1 MGMRKIAQRLMST
14 LRCTQRS
21 SRQGRTATSSGQQ
34 VPDKSTNCPAPAS
47 PALDLQSGCQ
57 GFAFLCKPPHTPPSP
72 DEGWRK
78 PSAPPS
84 APPGSGGA
92 SNVITLQTASS
103 PRASGLQDMG
113 SQVELSGYYEAENT
127 TPSLEGYFCFNPAS
141 SMVGNQGDPFR
152 KVFMPLIYLLMFVLG
167 TLGNALVLVILERFK
182 RSRTTTENFLFHLT
196 LANLALLFTFP
207 FSVVESLAGWIFGKF
222 LCKILSAVHKIN
234 FYCSSMLLGCI
245 AVDRYLAIVYAI
257 HTYRKRRARSIHLT
271 CTAVWLCSLLLT
283 LPDLIFMEVWTDD
296 SNHSICYFPEVG
308 IDGNNAW
315 LATRFLYHTVGFFVP
330 LLVMCYCYMAIIRA
344 LCQSQRLQRQKAVRV
359 AILVTGIFLLCWSP
373 YHIVIFLNTL
383 TKLEAFTKNC
393 LLEDQLDTAIMVT
406 EAIGF
411 THCCLNPI
419 LYAFIGVKFRND
431 FFRILQEL
439 GCISQ
444 ETLQEILERFTWQ
457 LLVNARCLMVTLVG
471 LDELEWVEPDIP
483 TSPLKNCRHLVHKAR
498 PRTEVPGLRKKVQ
511 QLVVCLFM
519 GSESKETHCPRGDAS
534 ESTKRAVGT
543 FLTSSARMAQRST
556 LLRFPFTSATEGS
569 AVFSQSR
576 PLCIMEP
583 LPLTA
588 PPAPV
593 LQQLL
598 T

>member
-1 MGMRKIAQRLMST
+1 MLTVDLSHPRSGSHPLPLLELQQSSQKPQLVIFSASPAALVLALPVSAQTLIFHPLLFVSNSSLCAPTHTCCSAQR
-14 LRCTQRS
+14 C
-21 SRQGRTATSSGQQ
+21 RQGRFKHSS
-34 VPDKSTNCPAPAS
+34 THAS
-47 PALDLQSGCQ
+47 PTHSKW
-57 GFAFLCKPPHTPPSP
+57 FT
-72 DEGWRK
+72 
-78 PSAPPS
+78 
-84 APPGSGGA
+84 
-92 SNVITLQTASS
+92 N
-103 PRASGLQDMG
+103 
-113 SQVELSGYYEAENT
+113 QVELSGYYEAENT

-141 SMVGNQGDPFR
+141 SVVGNQGDPFR

-207 FSVVESLAGWIFGKF
+207 FSVVESLAGWVFGKF

-296 SNHSICYFPEVG
+296 SNRSICYFPEVG

-393 LLEDQLDTAIMVT
+393 HLEDQLDTAIMVT

-444 ETLQEILERFTWQ
+444 ETLQEILE
-457 LLVNARCLMVTLVG
+457 VTRKG
-471 LDELEWVEPDIP
+471 SGIDSDNT
-483 TSPLKNCRHLVHKAR
+483 TSI
-498 PRTEVPGLRKKVQ
+498 
-511 QLVVCLFM
+511 
-519 GSESKETHCPRGDAS
+519 
-534 ESTKRAVGT
+534 ST
-543 FLTSSARMAQRST
+543 F
-556 LLRFPFTSATEGS
+556 
-569 AVFSQSR
+569 
-576 PLCIMEP
+576 
-583 LPLTA
+583 
-588 PPAPV
+588 
-593 LQQLL
+593 
-598 T
+598 

>member
-1 MGMRKIAQRLMST
+1 MGPVSY
-14 LRCTQRS
+14 S
-21 SRQGRTATSSGQQ
+21 SETY
-34 VPDKSTNCPAPAS
+34 
-47 PALDLQSGCQ
+47 DL
-57 GFAFLCKPPHTPPSP
+57 T
-72 DEGWRK
+72 
-78 PSAPPS
+78 
-84 APPGSGGA
+84 
-92 SNVITLQTASS
+92 
-103 PRASGLQDMG
+103 
-113 SQVELSGYYEAENT
+113 QVELSGYYEAENT

-141 SMVGNQGDPFR
+141 SVVGNQGDPFR

-196 LANLALLFTFP
+196 LANLALLLTFP
-207 FSVVESLAGWIFGKF
+207 FSVVESLSGWVFGKF

-257 HTYRKRRARSIHLT
+257 HTYRKRRARSVHLT

-296 SNHSICYFPEVG
+296 SNRSICYFPEVG

-315 LATRFLYHTVGFFVP
+315 LATRFLYHTVGFFMP

-383 TKLEAFTKNC
+383 TKLETFTKNC

-444 ETLQEILERFTWQ
+444 ETLQEILE
-457 LLVNARCLMVTLVG
+457 VTRKG
-471 LDELEWVEPDIP
+471 SGIESDNTPP
-483 TSPLKNCRHLVHKAR
+483 PSPLSSWERLPAGQNWPRAFLPSGTLAVVSVTGFISTATAFFTPQETGPIATKHPNPIRHFAWLFLVLIIVETHLV
-498 PRTEVPGLRKKVQ
+498 
-511 QLVVCLFM
+511 
-519 GSESKETHCPRGDAS
+519 
-534 ESTKRAVGT
+534 AVGECWM
-543 FLTSSARMAQRST
+543 SDGDSCGA
-556 LLRFPFTSATEGS
+556 G
-569 AVFSQSR
+569 
-576 PLCIMEP
+576 
-583 LPLTA
+583 
-588 PPAPV
+588 
-593 LQQLL
+593 
-598 T
+598 

>member
-1 MGMRKIAQRLMST
+1 MGPVSY
-14 LRCTQRS
+14 S
-21 SRQGRTATSSGQQ
+21 SETY
-34 VPDKSTNCPAPAS
+34 
-47 PALDLQSGCQ
+47 DL
-57 GFAFLCKPPHTPPSP
+57 
-72 DEGWRK
+72 
-78 PSAPPS
+78 
-84 APPGSGGA
+84 
-92 SNVITLQTASS
+92 
-103 PRASGLQDMG
+103 

-141 SMVGNQGDPFR
+141 SVVGNHGDPFR

-167 TLGNALVLVILERFK
+167 TVGNALVLVILERFK
-182 RSRTTTENFLFHLT
+182 QSRTTTENFLFHLT
-196 LANLALLFTFP
+196 LANLALLLTFP
-207 FSVVESLAGWIFGKF
+207 FSVVESLAGWVFGKF

-271 CTAVWLCSLLLT
+271 CMAVWLCSLLLT

-296 SNHSICYFPEVG
+296 SNRSICYFPEVG

-411 THCCLNPI
+411 THSCLNPI

-444 ETLQEILERFTWQ
+444 ETLQEILE
-457 LLVNARCLMVTLVG
+457 VTRKG
-471 LDELEWVEPDIP
+471 SGIESDNT
-483 TSPLKNCRHLVHKAR
+483 TSI
-498 PRTEVPGLRKKVQ
+498 
-511 QLVVCLFM
+511 
-519 GSESKETHCPRGDAS
+519 
-534 ESTKRAVGT
+534 ST
-543 FLTSSARMAQRST
+543 F
-556 LLRFPFTSATEGS
+556 
-569 AVFSQSR
+569 
-576 PLCIMEP
+576 
-583 LPLTA
+583 
-588 PPAPV
+588 
-593 LQQLL
+593 
-598 T
+598 

>member
-1 MGMRKIAQRLMST
+1 MLCEKAET
-14 LRCTQRS
+14 S
-21 SRQGRTATSSGQQ
+21 SRWLSENQKVKPLICLDTRTSPNPLVKDHRLSS
-34 VPDKSTNCPAPAS
+34 T
-47 PALDLQSGCQ
+47 GCRR
-57 GFAFLCKPPHTPPSP
+57 LRPPSP
-72 DEGWRK
+72 R
-78 PSAPPS
+78 AVA
-84 APPGSGGA
+84 APPGMQHQRGLPGPHAADRQHVLLLQAGCGTWGCTAPGLPGAAEGLGPRVWKFSSG
-92 SNVITLQTASS
+92 NQTLSVPQ
-103 PRASGLQDMG
+103 

-141 SMVGNQGDPFR
+141 SVVGNQRDPFR

-167 TLGNALVLVILERFK
+167 TVGNALVLVILERFK

-196 LANLALLFTFP
+196 LANLALLLTFP
-207 FSVVESLAGWIFGKF
+207 FSVVESLAGWVFGKF

-271 CTAVWLCSLLLT
+271 CAAVWLCSLLLT

-296 SNHSICYFPEVG
+296 SNRSICYFPEVG
-308 IDGNNAW
+308 IDGNNVW

-330 LLVMCYCYMAIIRA
+330 LLVMCYCYTAIVRA

-359 AILVTGIFLLCWSP
+359 AILVTGVFLLCWSP

-444 ETLQEILERFTWQ
+444 ETLQKILE
-457 LLVNARCLMVTLVG
+457 VTRKG
-471 LDELEWVEPDIP
+471 SGIESDNT
-483 TSPLKNCRHLVHKAR
+483 TSV
-498 PRTEVPGLRKKVQ
+498 
-511 QLVVCLFM
+511 
-519 GSESKETHCPRGDAS
+519 
-534 ESTKRAVGT
+534 ST
-543 FLTSSARMAQRST
+543 F
-556 LLRFPFTSATEGS
+556 
-569 AVFSQSR
+569 
-576 PLCIMEP
+576 
-583 LPLTA
+583 
-588 PPAPV
+588 
-593 LQQLL
+593 
-598 T
+598 